1 MYEIKSR
8 QTSVASPSPFCDSS
22 CKFID
27 RPYKCLVYRCVPST
41 SMSRQFVST
50 LSIILQLIQ
59 ALPFWI
65 GDNPSRDLKLCRAAP
80 LFCLPTRSISQRIF
94 EHVLPCRGTT
104 RHPGYLSVAP
114 AEICDSNIFVYSS
127 MIISFGLH
135 SRWVHPMWSI
145 SSTCPA
151 ILMSSTDTEKNN
163 PAFDE
168 QPDIPN
174 LVYIFPS
181 KFQ

>member
-1 MYEIKSR
+1 
-8 QTSVASPSPFCDSS
+8 
-22 CKFID
+22 
-27 RPYKCLVYRCVPST
+27 
-41 SMSRQFVST
+41 MSRQFVST
-50 LSIILQLIQ
+50 LSITLQLIQ
-59 ALPFWI
+59 ALPFWV

-163 PAFDE
+163 PCFRRTTRHSQFGVHFPIQVPIELPRIVFLAAIL
-168 QPDIPN
+168 PMGVDINFVQKVP
-174 LVYIFPS
+174 LGLEC
-181 KFQ
+181 